1 MKNTISYKIG
11 SLALIAATMLG
22 MTACDSSDYTHNKSS
37 DSSATATSATNAD
50 STGTASNAMTAD
62 SAASA
67 NATATS
73 ANATA
78 KKKRK
83 GRTSITWPMAGN
95 EKITRDND
103 GVYNRAETAPEFPG
117 GQDALATWLNNHV
130 EYTQQA
136 LDNNTDGTIQVS
148 FVVDENGKV
157 IHPKVISSKKLGS
170 GLEEEALRAFD
181 NMPSWKPG
189 KVGGKK
195 VKTRLE
201 VPITFQLEDA

>member
-1 MKNTISYKIG
+1 MKNATSYKIG
-11 SLALIAATMLG
+11 CLGLIAAIVLG
-22 MTACDSSDYTHNKSS
+22 MAACDSSDYANNKSS
-37 DSSATATSATNAD
+37 DSTAAASSATNAD
-50 STGTASNAMTAD
+50 SSSGTANSAMTAD

-67 NATATS
+67 K
-73 ANATA
+73 ATA

-83 GRTSITWPMAGN
+83 GRASFTWPMAGN

-157 IHPKVISSKKLGS
+157 IHPKVISPKKLGS
-170 GLEEEALRAFD
+170 GLDEEALRAFD

-189 KVGGKK
+189 KVAGKK